1 MRNYACH
8 RLYISPDHYL
18 KQAFVSLDEQGRVVR
33 YASFQEEIVATD
45 KKKRIGGII
54 ILSDTLS
61 SPCEDFHAWLVREM
75 KSQAEQTHAWHLSD
89 FDFTKE
95 KPTGQSIL
103 RRL

>member
-8 RLYISPDHYL
+8 RLYISPDRFL

-33 YASFQEEIVATD
+33 YASFQEEMVATEW
-45 KKKRIGGII
+45 IGGII
-54 ILSDTLS
+54 ILSDTLT
-61 SPCEDFHAWLVREM
+61 SPYEDFHTWLAQEM
-75 KSQAEQTHAWHLSD
+75 QSQAEQTHAWHLSD

-95 KPTGQSIL
+95 KTTDQSIL